1 VTARLA
7 LRELASPAEFRE
19 TMDVSK
25 EAWQFADREVSPAAD
40 LIAATHAGGLTAGA
54 FLGKRMIGFV
64 HGVPRVNRGE
74 PCLHSHLLAIRPEAQ
89 GKRLS
94 AKLKLFQRDW
104 SLARGIRLVTWTY
117 DPFLIKN
124 AKLNL
129 GRLRATVSALLP
141 DFYGHMGGIY
151 GAIPTDRFEVSWR
164 LDDPIVER
172 AARGEEPLPGRD
184 TSELP
189 VALPGRRLPSAPSV
203 LVPFPAGAPGLY
215 RTHPEV
221 AIAARRSF
229 GRTVTRLFERGY
241 VAIGV
246 VERPDGPAYLL
257 ERH

>member
-1 VTARLA
+1 MSSA
-7 LRELASPAEFRE
+7 LVIRELANPAEFRE
-19 TMDVSK
+19 TMEVSK

-40 LIAATHAGGLTAGA
+40 LIAATHSGGLTAGA
-54 FLGKRMIGFV
+54 FLGRRMIGFV
-64 HGVPRVNRGE
+64 HGVPRTNRGE
-74 PCLHSHLLAIRPEAQ
+74 PCQHSHLLAVRPEAQ

-94 AKLKLFQRDW
+94 AKLKLFQRAWCLD
-104 SLARGIRLVTWTY
+104 RGIRLVTWTY

-124 AKLNL
+124 ARLNL
-129 GRLRATVSALLP
+129 GRLRATVQTLLP

-151 GAIPTDRFEVSWR
+151 GAIPTDRFEVTWR

-184 TSELP
+184 PAELP
-189 VALPGRRLPSAPSV
+189 VAAAGRKLPSAPAV

-215 RTHPEV
+215 RTHPDV
-221 AIAARRSF
+221 AIAARRRF
-229 GRTVTRLFERGY
+229 ARVVTRLFERGY

-246 VERPDGPAYLL
+246 VERADGPAYLL